1 MNVCNIKKLS
11 LWGVRIVLVLIIL
24 FWMSTIFGFSAE
36 TGTQSQ
42 GLSDKI
48 TIRAVQIIEPEYSSL
63 DLASKEELFNK
74 VSFFVRKTGHFSEYG
89 ILAGLIL
96 ILLFTFEEVRNTRK
110 HIIMGAVVTDLIC
123 MIYASTDEFHQ
134 TFVAGRS
141 GAFTD
146 CLIDTS
152 GAIFGVIAALIL
164 YCVLYT
170 IMTKYQKKKGI
181 VQSEY
186 DQKID
191 LSNNKHIAK

>member
-74 VSFFVRKTGHFSEYG
+74 VSFLYKKQVISANMEYWQ
-89 ILAGLIL
+89 
-96 ILLFTFEEVRNTRK
+96 
-110 HIIMGAVVTDLIC
+110 D
-123 MIYASTDEFHQ
+123 
-134 TFVAGRS
+134 
-141 GAFTD
+141 
-146 CLIDTS
+146 
-152 GAIFGVIAALIL
+152 
-164 YCVLYT
+164 
-170 IMTKYQKKKGI
+170 
-181 VQSEY
+181 
-186 DQKID
+186 
-191 LSNNKHIAK
+191 

>member
-48 TIRAVQIIEPEYSSL
+48 TVRAVQIIEPEYSSL

-96 ILLFTFEEVRNTRK
+96 ILLFTFEEVR
-110 HIIMGAVVTDLIC
+110 
-123 MIYASTDEFHQ
+123 
-134 TFVAGRS
+134 S
-141 GAFTD
+141 GKSAD
-146 CLIDTS
+146 VLIDTS
-152 GAIFGVIAALIL
+152 GTVFATIILCLI
-164 YCVLYT
+164 
-170 IMTKYQKKKGI
+170 I
-181 VQSEY
+181 VCAGNRRRKNEQLER
-186 DQKID
+186 
-191 LSNNKHIAK
+191 

>member
-123 MIYASTDEFHQ
+123 MIYAS
-134 TFVAGRS
+134 FVDGRS
-141 GAFTD
+141 GKSAD
-146 CLIDTS
+146 VLIDTS
-152 GAIFGVIAALIL
+152 GTVFATIILCLIIV
-164 YCVLYT
+164 CVGNRRRKNEQL
-170 IMTKYQKKKGI
+170 
-181 VQSEY
+181 ER
-186 DQKID
+186 
-191 LSNNKHIAK
+191 

>member
-110 HIIMGAVVTDLIC
+110 HIIM
-123 MIYASTDEFHQ
+123 F
-134 TFVAGRS
+134 
-141 GAFTD
+141 
-146 CLIDTS
+146 
-152 GAIFGVIAALIL
+152 
-164 YCVLYT
+164 
-170 IMTKYQKKKGI
+170 
-181 VQSEY
+181 
-186 DQKID
+186 
-191 LSNNKHIAK
+191 

>member
-89 ILAGLIL
+89 ILA
-96 ILLFTFEEVRNTRK
+96 FTFEEVRNTRK

-134 TFVAGRS
+134 TFVDGRS
-141 GAFTD
+141 GKSAD
-146 CLIDTS
+146 VLIDTS
-152 GAIFGVIAALIL
+152 GTVFATIILCLI
-164 YCVLYT
+164 
-170 IMTKYQKKKGI
+170 I
-181 VQSEY
+181 VCAGNRRRKNEQLER
-186 DQKID
+186 
-191 LSNNKHIAK
+191 

>member
-110 HIIMGAVVTDLIC
+110 HIIMGA
-123 MIYASTDEFHQ
+123 
-134 TFVAGRS
+134 
-141 GAFTD
+141 AFF
-146 CLIDTS
+146 
-152 GAIFGVIAALIL
+152 IFSHLNFPHFSQHL
-164 YCVLYT
+164 
-170 IMTKYQKKKGI
+170 
-181 VQSEY
+181 
-186 DQKID
+186 
-191 LSNNKHIAK
+191 

>member
-24 FWMSTIFGFSAE
+24 FWMSTIFGFSA
-36 TGTQSQ
+36 
-42 GLSDKI
+42 
-48 TIRAVQIIEPEYSSL
+48 IRAVQIIEPEYSSL

-134 TFVAGRS
+134 TFVDGRS
-141 GAFTD
+141 GKSAD
-146 CLIDTS
+146 VLIDTS
-152 GAIFGVIAALIL
+152 GTVFATIILCLI
-164 YCVLYT
+164 
-170 IMTKYQKKKGI
+170 I
-181 VQSEY
+181 VCAGNRRRKNEQLER
-186 DQKID
+186 
-191 LSNNKHIAK
+191 

>member
-63 DLASKEELFNK
+63 DLASKEEL
-74 VSFFVRKTGHFSEYG
+74 
-89 ILAGLIL
+89 
-96 ILLFTFEEVRNTRK
+96 
-110 HIIMGAVVTDLIC
+110 IC

-134 TFVAGRS
+134 TFVDGRS
-141 GAFTD
+141 GKSAD
-146 CLIDTS
+146 VLIDTS
-152 GAIFGVIAALIL
+152 GTVFATIILCLI
-164 YCVLYT
+164 
-170 IMTKYQKKKGI
+170 I
-181 VQSEY
+181 VCAGNRRRKNEQLER
-186 DQKID
+186 
-191 LSNNKHIAK
+191 

>member
-110 HIIMGAVVTDLIC
+110 HIIMGAVVTDLI
-123 MIYASTDEFHQ
+123 HQ
-134 TFVAGRS
+134 TFVDGRS
-141 GAFTD
+141 GKSAD
-146 CLIDTS
+146 VLIDTS
-152 GAIFGVIAALIL
+152 GTVFATIILCLI
-164 YCVLYT
+164 
-170 IMTKYQKKKGI
+170 I
-181 VQSEY
+181 VCAGNRRRKNEQLER
-186 DQKID
+186 
-191 LSNNKHIAK
+191 

>member
-1 MNVCNIKKLS
+1 
-11 LWGVRIVLVLIIL
+11 
-24 FWMSTIFGFSAE
+24 
-36 TGTQSQ
+36 
-42 GLSDKI
+42 
-48 TIRAVQIIEPEYSSL
+48 
-63 DLASKEELFNK
+63 
-74 VSFFVRKTGHFSEYG
+74 
-89 ILAGLIL
+89 
-96 ILLFTFEEVRNTRK
+96 
-110 HIIMGAVVTDLIC
+110 MGAVVTDLIC

>member
-96 ILLFTFEEVRNTRK
+96 ILLFTFEKARK
-110 HIIMGAVVTDLIC
+110 HIIIGAAVTDLIC

-134 TFVAGRS
+134 TFVDGRS
-141 GAFTD
+141 GKLAD
-146 CLIDTS
+146 VLIDTS
-152 GAIFGVIAALIL
+152 GTVFATIILCLI
-164 YCVLYT
+164 
-170 IMTKYQKKKGI
+170 I
-181 VQSEY
+181 VCAGNRRRKNEQLER
-186 DQKID
+186 
-191 LSNNKHIAK
+191 

>member
-63 DLASKEELFNK
+63 DLTSKEELFNK
-74 VSFFVRKTGHFSEYG
+74 GHFSEYG

-134 TFVAGRS
+134 TFVDGRS
-141 GAFTD
+141 GKSAD
-146 CLIDTS
+146 VLIDTS
-152 GAIFGVIAALIL
+152 GTVFATIILCLI
-164 YCVLYT
+164 
-170 IMTKYQKKKGI
+170 I
-181 VQSEY
+181 VCAGNRRRKNEQLER
-186 DQKID
+186 
-191 LSNNKHIAK
+191 

>member
-74 VSFFVRKTGHFSEYG
+74 VSFFVRKIGHFSEYG

-96 ILLFTFEEVRNTRK
+96 ILLFTFEEVRNTKK

-134 TFVAGRS
+134 TFVDGRS
-141 GAFTD
+141 GKLTD
-146 CLIDTS
+146 VLIDTS
-152 GAIFGVIAALIL
+152 GAVFATIILCLI
-164 YCVLYT
+164 
-170 IMTKYQKKKGI
+170 I
-181 VQSEY
+181 VCAGNRRRKNEQLER
-186 DQKID
+186 
-191 LSNNKHIAK
+191 